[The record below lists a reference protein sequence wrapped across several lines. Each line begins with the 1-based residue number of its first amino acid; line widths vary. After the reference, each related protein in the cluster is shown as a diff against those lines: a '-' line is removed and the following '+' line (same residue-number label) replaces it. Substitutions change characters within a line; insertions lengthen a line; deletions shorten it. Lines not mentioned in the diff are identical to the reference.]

1 MAHPPQ
7 PDPRGPRAA
16 ARPPRRGPHRQGPPR
31 GDGRSPLERL
41 ALGPPCPRCEKP
53 QRLCVC
59 DAIRPVSNQVEVLFL
74 QHPQEPDRTLGSA
87 VLARLCL
94 SQAQIAVGL
103 SWANLSDAVGRRVD
117 PKAWGALYLGAAAEA
132 PPGPGLHLAEAPG
145 APLPPLE
152 GIVVLDGT
160 WSQAKALWWRNAW
173 LLKLHRLVLV
183 PQRPSLYGRL
193 RKEPRRECL
202 SSLEATAEALEAL
215 GAPPEDGRALRAVF
229 GTLLQRARDVLRDE
243 AAGPPR
249 GGPAPRAAP
258 AAAGDI
264 DEDDA
269 SGDDLDELTDD
280 GLEVEGAD
288 PAEAGPVAPRPPRG

>member
-1 MAHPPQ
+1 MAQSPP
-7 PDPRGPRAA
+7 PDPRGPRAGS
-16 ARPPRRGPHRQGPPR
+16 RPPQRRGPPR

-41 ALGPPCPRCEKP
+41 ALGAPCPRCEKP
-53 QRLCVC
+53 QQLCVC
-59 DAIRPVSNQVEVLFL
+59 DVIRPVDNAVEVLFL

-87 VLARLCL
+87 ILAQLCL
-94 SQAQIAVGL
+94 SRAQIAVGL
-103 SWANLSDAVGRRVD
+103 SWANLSAAVGRPVD

-145 APLPPLE
+145 APLPRLE

-183 PQRPSLYGRL
+183 PQRSSLYGRL

-215 GAPPEDGRALRAVF
+215 GAPPDDGRALRAVF
-229 GTLLQRARDVLRDE
+229 GTLLQRARDLLRDE
-243 AAGPPR
+243 APGAARGGAGP
-249 GGPAPRAAP
+249 A
-258 AAAGDI
+258 
-264 DEDDA
+264 
-269 SGDDLDELTDD
+269 
-280 GLEVEGAD
+280 VE
-288 PAEAGPVAPRPPRG
+288 PE